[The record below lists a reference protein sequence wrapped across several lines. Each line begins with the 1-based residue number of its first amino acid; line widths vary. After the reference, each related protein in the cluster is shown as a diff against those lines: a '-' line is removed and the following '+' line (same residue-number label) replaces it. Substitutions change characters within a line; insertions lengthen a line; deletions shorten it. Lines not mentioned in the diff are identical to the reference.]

1 MESNANLVE
10 YLSGKP
16 FIFIIAT
23 FCLVQPRSLD
33 NLVAPPN
40 TSINSDDVVIVIIS
54 DYTMLSSKSS
64 ANMLDHSTR
73 P

>member
-1 MESNANLVE
+1 MESKANLVE

-16 FIFIIAT
+16 LIFIIAT
-23 FCLVQPRSLD
+23 FCRVQPRSLD
-33 NLVAPPN
+33 SFVEPPK

-54 DYTMLSSKSS
+54 DYTMLSCKSS
-64 ANMLDHSTR
+64 ANILDYSNS

>member
-1 MESNANLVE
+1 MESKASRVE

-16 FIFIIAT
+16 LIFIIAT
-23 FCLVQPRSLD
+23 FCRVQPKSLD
-33 NLVAPPN
+33 SFVEPPK

-54 DYTMLSSKSS
+54 DYTMLSCKSS
-64 ANMLDHSTR
+64 ANIVDYSKC

>member
-1 MESNANLVE
+1 MESKASLVE

-23 FCLVQPRSLD
+23 FCRVQPKSLD
-33 NLVAPPN
+33 SFVEPPK

-54 DYTMLSSKSS
+54 DYTKLSCESS
-64 ANMLDHSTR
+64 ANMVDYSNC